1 MSQRSSAFTL
11 IKVVIVLLVLVGGGY
26 AYWLSSRPVVTVE
39 TVKRGK
45 AVQAVTGSVTVRAE
59 LPRTVKSAVGGRVA
73 KAKLEVGAAVKEDE
87 FLVQIDTADLELDIE
102 ATEDALR
109 VARKKVEVGSSTPIE
124 LENAKVDLDNATRS
138 HAMGLNSSLDLDR
151 VRRTVRGIEQRV
163 AIEKV
168 NSDANIQALENA
180 LKAKRRLKDKMTV
193 RSPLDG
199 VITDVYVSPNDLIG
213 GEQAVATLISNS
225 RIIEAMISEENFAG
239 VRVGQRAQVRFL
251 GYGDERFEATVS
263 KVLPTA
269 DPATQRYRI
278 HLDVKIDRDRLKPG
292 LTGEVAVLI
301 GERENTLLFPR
312 LALFNGSVY
321 VASKNVV
328 ELRKVNVGFV
338 SLNDVEC
345 LEGLQEGEQ
354 VLVDSLDL
362 VAPGSRV
369 KVKTAR

>member
-1 MSQRSSAFTL
+1 MHS
-11 IKVVIVLLVLVGGGY
+11 
-26 AYWLSSRPVVTVE
+26 
-39 TVKRGK
+39 
-45 AVQAVTGSVTVRAE
+45 
-59 LPRTVKSAVGGRVA
+59 
-73 KAKLEVGAAVKEDE
+73 
-87 FLVQIDTADLELDIE
+87 
-102 ATEDALR
+102 R

-124 LENAKVDLDNATRS
+124 LENAKVDLENATRS

-213 GEQAVATLISNS
+213 GEQVVATLISNS
-225 RIIEAMISEENFAG
+225 RIIEAMISENFAG

-251 GYGDERFEATVS
+251 GIRRRTIRGRTAS

-292 LTGEVAVLI
+292 LTGEVAVLV
-301 GERENTLLFPR
+301 GERQNALLFPR

-328 ELRKVNVGFV
+328 ELRKVSVGFV

-362 VAPGSRV
+362 VTPGSRV

>member
-1 MSQRSSAFTL
+1 MSQRSSAFTV
-11 IKVVIVLLVLVGGGY
+11 IKVGIVLLVLVGGSY
-26 AYWLSSRPVVTVE
+26 AYWLSSRPIVTVE

-73 KAKLEVGAAVKEDE
+73 KASLEVGASVKEDE

-102 ATEDALR
+102 STEDALR

-124 LENAKVDLDNATRS
+124 LENAKVDLENATRS

-213 GEQAVATLISNS
+213 GEQVVATLISNS

-239 VRVGQRAQVRFL
+239 VQVGQRAQVRFL

-292 LTGEVAVLI
+292 LTGEVAVLV
-301 GERENTLLFPR
+301 GERQNALLFPR

-328 ELRKVNVGFV
+328 ELRKVSVGFV

-362 VAPGSRV
+362 VTPGSRV

>member
-1 MSQRSSAFTL
+1 MSQRSSAFTV
-11 IKVVIVLLVLVGGGY
+11 IKVGIVLLVLVGGSY

-73 KAKLEVGAAVKEDE
+73 KASLEVGASVKEDE

-102 ATEDALR
+102 STEDALR

-124 LENAKVDLDNATRS
+124 LENAKVDLENATRS

-213 GEQAVATLISNS
+213 GEQVVATLISNS

-239 VRVGQRAQVRFL
+239 VQVGQRAQVRFL

-292 LTGEVAVLI
+292 LTGEVAVLV
-301 GERENTLLFPR
+301 GERQNALLFPR

-328 ELRKVNVGFV
+328 ELRKVSVGFV

-362 VAPGSRV
+362 VTPGSRV

>member
-1 MSQRSSAFTL
+1 MSQRSSAFTV
-11 IKVVIVLLVLVGGGY
+11 IKVGIVLLVLVGGSY

-73 KAKLEVGAAVKEDE
+73 KASLEVGASVKEDE

-102 ATEDALR
+102 STEDALR

-124 LENAKVDLDNATRS
+124 LENAKVDLENATRS

-213 GEQAVATLISNS
+213 GEQVVATLISNS

-292 LTGEVAVLI
+292 LTGEVAVLV
-301 GERENTLLFPR
+301 GERQNALLFPR

-328 ELRKVNVGFV
+328 ELRKVSVGFV

-362 VAPGSRV
+362 VTPGSRV